1 MRFKKSVCLIALVL
15 IFSLLLCGCNQE
27 PPVAEEPTEET
38 LFASSRSFYHSP
50 SFYWPYVITLE
61 IPTTHK
67 IPIEFL
73 FQLKIGLINTNSYRY
88 AFQRT
93 IEAEGF
99 EISTPFDI
107 SVKDFVADDYYDVRS
122 APYYI
127 DVKSVDE
134 TTRANYTEMI
144 TLKMYD
150 MTPRSGSI
158 FVHVE
163 NGDGDY
169 KWGDFN
175 VLTYATDGKYIAF
188 SLESQEAA
196 QAMLEK

>member
-1 MRFKKSVCLIALVL
+1 MVRFKKTFLVL
-15 IFSLLLCGCNQE
+15 LLVFSLLLCGCSQD
-27 PPVAEEPTEET
+27 PPVVEEPAEET
-38 LFASSRSFYHSP
+38 LFTSSRSFYHSP
-50 SFYWPYVITLE
+50 EFYWPYVITLE

-67 IPIEFL
+67 ISIEFL

-93 IEAEGF
+93 IKAEGF

-107 SVKDFVADDYYDVRS
+107 SVKDFVTDDYYDVRS

-127 DVKSVDE
+127 DVNSVDE
-134 TTRANYTEMI
+134 TTKANYTEMI
-144 TLKMYD
+144 TFKMYD

-158 FVHVE
+158 FVGVE
-163 NGDGDY
+163 SGDGDY

-175 VLTYATDGKYIAF
+175 VLKYATDGEYIAF

-196 QAMLEK
+196 QAMLDK